1 MLLLASEAFA
11 IKRFLDFDGSNAT
24 LQNSK
29 LSIARKRAWLCTWDM
44 SATIR
49 NLQRSNGAAPAA
61 PAFVHLKVHSA
72 YSLLEGAIT
81 IPKLAKLAA
90 AQGFPAIGLTD
101 TNNLFGAL
109 EFSDKLADAGIQPI
123 VGCTL
128 QVDFGDRAPANALQR
143 NGANQPRSQPA
154 GAIALIACDEGGWQ
168 NLMKLSSCAFFDPAE
183 DEAPH
188 IELERLE
195 AYGGGLIAL
204 TGGPDGPIHRAL
216 GEGQR
221 EVALER
227 LKALEKVFG
236 DRLYVELQRHG
247 LKPEIEAEPTLL
259 EIAYARGLPIV
270 ATNEV
275 YFASPDDHEA
285 HDALLCIAEGR
296 YVTEDNRRRLS
307 RQHFLKAAGEMA
319 ELFADLPEA
328 IASTVEIAKRCAFRP
343 KGRKPIL
350 PRFVPAAPGTSEEE
364 MLRLET
370 AELRTQAEAGLE
382 ARLAAAPPA
391 PGFTP
396 DDYRKRLDFEIGV
409 ISKMKFPGYFLIVAD
424 FIKWAKANGIPVG
437 PGRGSGAGSVVAWSL
452 TITDLD
458 PLRFGLLFER
468 FLNPERVSMPD
479 FDIDF
484 CQDRRDEVIR
494 YVQKKYGADRVAQI
508 ITHGK
513 LQARAVLR
521 DVGRVLQ
528 MPYGQVDKL
537 CKLIPNNP
545 ANPVTLEQAIA
556 GEPKLQEARDSEP
569 VVARL
574 LEIAQKLE
582 GLYRHAST
590 HAAGMVIGD
599 RPLDELVPLYRDPK
613 SSFPITQYN
622 WKLVEAAGLV
632 KFDFLGLKTLT
643 VLQKAVQLI
652 KRGRG
657 IEVDLLKI
665 PLDDRKTFE
674 LLAKADTVGVFQL
687 EGAGV
692 RESLKRLKPDR
703 FEDIMAMT
711 ALYRPGPMDNI
722 PTYINRKH
730 GEEPVDYLHPMLEPI
745 LKETYGVII
754 YQEQV
759 LQIAQVMA
767 GYSLGQADILRKA
780 MGKKDK
786 AIMAKQQAE
795 FVAGAVKKGV
805 ERAEA
810 AYIFELVDKF
820 AGYGFNKAHTA
831 AYAHVAYYTAYLKA
845 NFREEFLAA
854 SMTLDAG
861 NTDKLAMYAAEAK
874 KSGIAILPPSV
885 NESEVDFLAVPPPC
899 PSPRLPSGHPHAR
912 ATRSEPE
919 GLRGEGRGE
928 GPQQALEQASAP
940 HPGPLPMKNAEREV
954 KRGAIRYSLAAL
966 KNIGAHAVE
975 SIVAERAAKG
985 PFRDLSDFAA
995 RLNAKA
1001 LNKRALETLAAAGA
1015 FDGLEAN
1022 RALVH
1027 GNVEQMLAYAN
1038 RLAANAAQG
1047 IGDLFGGAGPAA
1059 RPQIDARPVK
1069 AWTPMERLQ
1078 HEFEAV
1084 GFFLSG
1090 HPLDAYSAVLAKLGI
1105 VTFAELEAR
1114 ADRGAVGGRLAGI
1127 VVSARERRSQKGN
1140 KFAFALFSEPT
1151 GQFEA
1156 VIFSET
1162 LAASRHLLEAGSAVL
1177 VTVEGER
1184 DGDVLKLR
1192 AQAIQSLDE
1201 AADGLQRGLKVVID
1215 GRVLQG
1221 GGRWLDELK
1230 GVLKPGGKGIV
1241 CLSMALSD
1249 RGREVEIAMPGR
1261 FDVSPAQ
1268 KGAIATVPGVLE
1280 VVDI

>member
-1 MLLLASEAFA
+1 MLP
-11 IKRFLDFDGSNAT
+11 R
-24 LQNSK
+24 
-29 LSIARKRAWLCTWDM
+29 
-44 SATIR
+44 
-49 NLQRSNGAAPAA
+49 
-61 PAFVHLKVHSA
+61 FVHLKVHSA

-81 IPKLAKLAA
+81 IPRLAKLAA
-90 AQGFPAIGLTD
+90 AHRFPAVGLTD

-109 EFSDKLADAGIQPI
+109 EFSDKLAAAGIQPI

-128 QVDFGDRAPANALQR
+128 AVDFEDRPKAVAGVPPE
-143 NGANQPRSQPA
+143 GMPA
-154 GAIALIACDEGGWQ
+154 GAGAGNARDGRLALLAMNAAGYQ
-168 NLMKLSSCAFFDPAE
+168 NLMKLSSRVFFDPAQ
-183 DEAPH
+183 DEPPH
-188 IELERLE
+188 LKLTRLE
-195 AYGGGLIAL
+195 TLSEGLIAL
-204 TGGPDGPIHRAL
+204 TGGPDGPIDGAL
-216 GEGQR
+216 REGQT
-221 EVALER
+221 R
-227 LKALEKVFG
+227 LAGARLDRLARIFG
-236 DRLYVELQRHG
+236 NRLYVELQRHG
-247 LKPEIEAEPTLL
+247 LKGEIETEPALL
-259 EIAYARGLPIV
+259 DLAYAAGVPIV

-275 YFASPDDHEA
+275 YFASPDDYEA

-296 YVTEDNRRRLS
+296 YVVEDNRRRLS
-307 RQHFLKAAGEMA
+307 REHGFKSADEIV

-328 IASTVEIAKRCAFRP
+328 LSRTVEIAKRCAFRP
-343 KGRKPIL
+343 LGRKPIL
-350 PRFVPAAPGTSEEE
+350 PRFVSAAPGTSEEAQLAIE
-364 MLRLET
+364 AEELE
-370 AELRTQAEAGLE
+370 RQAGAGLQK
-382 ARLAAAPPA
+382 RLAAHPLA

-396 DDYRKRLDFEIGV
+396 DDYKKRLDFELGV
-409 ISKMKFPGYFLIVAD
+409 IAKMKFPGYFLIVAD

-468 FLNPERVSMPD
+468 FLNPERISMPD

-494 YVQKKYGADRVAQI
+494 YVQGKYGVDRVAQI

-537 CKLIPNNP
+537 CKLVPNNP
-545 ANPVTLEQAIA
+545 ANPVTLPQAID

-569 VVARL
+569 MVARL

-613 SSFPITQYN
+613 SSFPITQFN

-643 VLQKAVQLI
+643 VLKKAVELI

-657 IEVDLLKI
+657 VEIDLLEI
-665 PLDDRKTFE
+665 PLDDRKTYD
-674 LLAKADTVGVFQL
+674 LIARADTVGVFQL
-687 EGAGV
+687 EGTGV
-692 RESLKRLKPDR
+692 RDCLKRLKPDR

-730 GEEPVDYLHPMLEPI
+730 GEEDVDYLHPMLEPI

-805 ERAEA
+805 KREEA

-845 NFREEFLAA
+845 NFRAEFLAA
-854 SMTLDAG
+854 SMTLDSG
-861 NTDKLAMYAAEAK
+861 NTDKLAMFASEARR
-874 KSGIAILPPSV
+874 SGIAILPPCV
-885 NESEVDFLAVPPPC
+885 NASGVDFL
-899 PSPRLPSGHPHAR
+899 PS
-912 ATRSEPE
+912 E
-919 GLRGEGRGE
+919 
-928 GPQQALEQASAP
+928 
-940 HPGPLPMKNAEREV
+940 K
-954 KRGAIRYSLAAL
+954 AIRYALAAL
-966 KNIGAHAVE
+966 KNIGTQAVE
-975 SIVAERAAKG
+975 SLVGARASGG
-985 PFRDLSDFAA
+985 PFESLSDFAG
-995 RLNAKA
+995 RCDAKV
-1001 LNKRALETLAAAGA
+1001 LNKRALETLSAAGA
-1015 FDGLEAN
+1015 FDGLEPS
-1022 RALVH
+1022 RALAH
-1027 GNVEQMLAYAN
+1027 GNVEAMLALAN
-1038 RLAANAAQG
+1038 RTAENAALG
-1047 IGDLFGGAGPAA
+1047 TGDLFGGGGDAPPAL
-1059 RPQIDARPVK
+1059 DARPIK
-1069 AWTPMERLQ
+1069 PWTPMERLQ

-1090 HPLDAYSAVLAKLGI
+1090 HPLDAYAAVLPKLG
-1105 VTFAELEAR
+1105 VVPFAELEAR
-1114 ADRGAVGGRLAGI
+1114 ADRGAVAGRLAGV
-1127 VVSARERRSQKGN
+1127 VVSARERKSQKGN
-1140 KFAFALFSEPT
+1140 KFAFAMFSEPT

-1156 VIFSET
+1156 VLFSET
-1162 LAASRHLLEAGSAVL
+1162 LAQARDLLEPGTAVL
-1177 VTVEGER
+1177 LSVEGER
-1184 DGDVLKLR
+1184 DGESLKLR
-1192 AQAIQSLDE
+1192 AQTVESLDK
-1201 AADGLQRGLKVVID
+1201 AAESVQRGVKVVLD
-1215 GRVLQG
+1215 GRKLSG
-1221 GGRWLDELK
+1221 GGSGGPLGELK
-1230 GVLKPGGKGIV
+1230 SLLKPGGKGTV
-1241 CLSMALSD
+1241 CLSLALTD
-1249 RGREVEIAMPGR
+1249 TGRQLEIALPGR
-1261 FDVSPAQ
+1261 FDVSPTQ
-1268 KGAIATVPGVLE
+1268 KGAISTVPGVLE
-1280 VVDI
+1280 VLDV

>member
-1 MLLLASEAFA
+1 MAQP
-11 IKRFLDFDGSNAT
+11 IRIDP
-24 LQNSK
+24 
-29 LSIARKRAWLCTWDM
+29 ARRA
-44 SATIR
+44 
-49 NLQRSNGAAPAA
+49 AAPT
-61 PAFVHLKVHSA
+61 FVHLKVHSA

-81 IPKLAKLAA
+81 IPKIAKLAA
-90 AQGFPAIGLTD
+90 AGGFPAVGLTD

-128 QVDFGDRAPANALQR
+128 QVDFGDRPAPNSLQR
-143 NGANQPRSQPA
+143 TSSNQLRSQPA
-154 GAIALIACDEGGWQ
+154 GAVALLASNDRGWQ
-168 NLMKLSSCAFFDPAE
+168 NLMKLASCAFFDPGE
-183 DEAPH
+183 DEPPH
-188 IELERLE
+188 IQIERLE
-195 AYGGGLIAL
+195 AHGEGLIAL
-204 TGGPDGPIHRAL
+204 TGGPQGPINQAL
-216 GEGQR
+216 GEGQA
-221 EVALER
+221 EIALAR
-227 LKALEKVFG
+227 LGRLEKIFG
-236 DRLYVELQRHG
+236 DRLYVEIQRHG
-247 LKPEIEAEPTLL
+247 LKHEIETEPALL
-259 EIAYARGLPIV
+259 DLAYARALPIV
-270 ATNEV
+270 ATNEA
-275 YFASPDDHEA
+275 YFASPDDYEA

-307 RQHFLKAAGEMA
+307 REHFFKTAEQMG

-328 IASTVEIAKRCAFRP
+328 LANTIEIAKRCAFRP
-343 KGRKPIL
+343 RGRKPIL
-350 PRFVPAAPGTSEEE
+350 PSFVAAAPGTSAEEL
-364 MLRLET
+364 LRLET
-370 AELRTQAEAGLE
+370 EELRKQAEAGLE
-382 ARLAAAPPA
+382 LRLATHPSA
-391 PGFTP
+391 PGFQKA
-396 DDYRKRLDFEIGV
+396 DYFKRLDFEIGV

-468 FLNPERVSMPD
+468 FLNPERISMPD

-494 YVQKKYGADRVAQI
+494 YVQQKYGADRVAQI

-537 CKLIPNNP
+537 CKLVPNNP
-545 ANPVTLEQAIA
+545 ANPVTLAQAIE
-556 GEPKLQEARDSEP
+556 GEPKLQEARDAEP

-613 SSFPITQYN
+613 SSFPITQFN

-643 VLQKAVQLI
+643 VLQKAVELI

-657 IEVDLLKI
+657 IDIDLLRV
-665 PLDDRKTFE
+665 PLDDRKTYE

-692 RESLKRLKPDR
+692 RDCLKRLKPDR

-730 GEEPVDYLHPMLEPI
+730 NEEPVDCLHPMLEPI
-745 LKETYGVII
+745 LKETHGVII

-805 ERAEA
+805 KKDEA

-845 NFREEFLAA
+845 NYREEFLAA
-854 SMTLDAG
+854 SMTLDSG
-861 NTDKLAMYAAEAK
+861 NTDKLAMFTAEATK
-874 KSGIAILPPSV
+874 AGIKILPPCI
-885 NESEVDFLAVPPPC
+885 NASEVDFGA
-899 PSPRLPSGHPHAR
+899 
-912 ATRSEPE
+912 
-919 GLRGEGRGE
+919 GEK
-928 GPQQALEQASAP
+928 S
-940 HPGPLPMKNAEREV
+940 
-954 KRGAIRYSLAAL
+954 IRYSLAAL
-966 KNIGAHAVE
+966 KNIGAAAVE
-975 SIVAERAAKG
+975 SIVAEREANGAFK
-985 PFRDLSDFAA
+985 DLSDFAA
-995 RLNAKA
+995 RISTKA

-1015 FDGLEAN
+1015 FDTLEKS

-1027 GNVEQMLAYAN
+1027 GNVEQILACAS

-1047 IGDLFGGAGPAA
+1047 TDDLFGGGSTA
-1059 RPQIDARPVK
+1059 RPQVDVRPQP
-1069 AWTPMERLQ
+1069 AWPPMDRLQ
-1078 HEFEAV
+1078 REFEAV

-1090 HPLDAYSAVLAKLGI
+1090 HPLDAYRAVLAKLGT

-1114 ADRGAVGGRLAGI
+1114 ADRGAVAGRLAGI

-1140 KFAFALFSEPT
+1140 KFAFALFSEPS

-1156 VIFSET
+1156 VIFSEA
-1162 LAASRHLLEAGSAVL
+1162 LAASRHLLEPGTAVL

-1184 DGDVLKLR
+1184 DGEALKLR
-1192 AQAIQSLDE
+1192 AQGIQSLDE
-1201 AADGLQRGLKVVID
+1201 AAEGLQRGVKIVLDGQALSADSKRMDQLKTA
-1215 GRVLQG
+1215 
-1221 GGRWLDELK
+1221 
-1230 GVLKPGGKGIV
+1230 LKPGGKGIIS
-1241 CLSMALSD
+1241 LSVALAD
-1249 RGREVEIAMPGR
+1249 RGREVEIAMPGH
-1261 FDVSPAQ
+1261 FDISPAQ